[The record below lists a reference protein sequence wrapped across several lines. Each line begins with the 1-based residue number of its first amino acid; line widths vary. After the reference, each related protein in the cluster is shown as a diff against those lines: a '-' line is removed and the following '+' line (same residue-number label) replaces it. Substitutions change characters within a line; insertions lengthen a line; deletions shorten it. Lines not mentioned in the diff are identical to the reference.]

1 MPKRVDHEE
10 RRTQIAEALVRV
22 AGRRGLHAVGMRDVA
37 AEAGVSLRLVQYYFQ
52 TKEKLLLYGL
62 QHLTDR
68 FTARVGTR
76 LAAVGERPGPRATV
90 EAILLSSLPT
100 DEESR
105 TFHLLYTSYA
115 ILSVTDEALAAQPFI
130 ANPDTAEDT
139 LTALLRQAQEDGL
152 ADPSTDARTEAIGL
166 LAMAAGLGTSVL
178 VGQRGPE
185 SAAGALRH
193 QLDRIFAPPAKSG
206 TDSET
211 KPETN
216 AGANSEATGGKRRPE
231 RGSVAPAR

>member
-10 RRTQIAEALVRV
+10 RRGQIAEALIRV

-37 AEAGVSLRLVQYYFQ
+37 AEAGVSLRLVQYYFG

-68 FTARVGTR
+68 FTERVGAR
-76 LAAVGERPGPRATV
+76 LRAAGGDPGPRATA
-90 EAILLSSLPT
+90 EALLLTSLPT

-115 ILSVTDEALAAQPFI
+115 VLSVTDEALAAQPFI
-130 ANPDTAEDT
+130 ANPEAAEDA
-139 LTALLRQAQEDGL
+139 LAGLLRQAQEAGL
-152 ADPSTDARTEAIGL
+152 ADPGVDARTEAIGL
-166 LAMAAGLGTSVL
+166 LAMAAAMGTSIL

-185 SAAGALRH
+185 SATEVLRH
-193 QLDRIFAPPAKSG
+193 HLDRIFTPPDDGPPA
-206 TDSET
+206 
-211 KPETN
+211 P
-216 AGANSEATGGKRRPE
+216 
-231 RGSVAPAR
+231 

>member
-68 FTARVGTR
+68 FTARVGAR

-90 EAILLSSLPT
+90 EAILLSSLPA

-105 TFHLLYTSYA
+105 VFHLLYTSYA

-130 ANPDTAEDT
+130 DNPDTAEDA
-139 LTALLRQAQEDGL
+139 LTGLLRQAQEDGL
-152 ADPSTDARTEAIGL
+152 ADPGADARTEAIGL

-178 VGQRGPE
+178 VGQRGVE
-185 SAAGALRH
+185 SAAEVLRH
-193 QLDRIFAPPAKSG
+193 HLDRIFTPPAKSG
-206 TDSET
+206 
-211 KPETN
+211 
-216 AGANSEATGGKRRPE
+216 ATGGKRRPE
-231 RGSVAPAR
+231 HGSAAPAR

>member
-10 RRTQIAEALVRV
+10 RRGQIAEALVRV

-37 AEAGVSLRLVQYYFQ
+37 AEAGVSLRLVQYYFG

-68 FTARVGTR
+68 FTERVGAR
-76 LAAVGERPGPRATV
+76 LRAAGRDPGPRATA
-90 EAILLSSLPT
+90 EALLLASLPT

-115 ILSVTDEALAAQPFI
+115 VLSVTDEALAAQPFI
-130 ANPDTAEDT
+130 ANPDAAEDA
-139 LTALLRQAQEDGL
+139 LAGLLRQAQEAGL
-152 ADPSTDARTEAIGL
+152 ADPGVDARTEAIGL
-166 LAMAAGLGTSVL
+166 LAMAAAMGTSIL

-185 SAAGALRH
+185 SATTVLRH
-193 QLDRIFAPPAKSG
+193 HLNRIFTLPDDVPPA
-206 TDSET
+206 
-211 KPETN
+211 P
-216 AGANSEATGGKRRPE
+216 
-231 RGSVAPAR
+231 

>member
-10 RRTQIAEALVRV
+10 RRTQIAEALIRV

-52 TKEKLLLYGL
+52 TKEKLLFYGL

-68 FTARVGTR
+68 FTSRVGAR
-76 LAAVGERPGPRATV
+76 LAAAGPDPGPRATI
-90 EAILLSSLPT
+90 EALLLASLPT

-105 TFHLLYTSYA
+105 TFHLLYSSYS

-130 ANPDTAEDT
+130 DNPDAAENAVAG
-139 LTALLRQAQEDGL
+139 LIGQAQESGL
-152 ADPSTDARTEAIGL
+152 ADPEVDARIEAISL
-166 LAMAAGLGTSVL
+166 LAMAATMGTSIL

-185 SAAGALRH
+185 SAVAVLRH
-193 QLDRIFAPPAKSG
+193 HLDRIFRPGTRSPGPDAPPSSG
-206 TDSET
+206 T
-211 KPETN
+211 
-216 AGANSEATGGKRRPE
+216 R
-231 RGSVAPAR
+231 

>member
-10 RRTQIAEALVRV
+10 RRAQIAEALIRV

-52 TKEKLLLYGL
+52 TKEKLLFYGL

-68 FTARVGTR
+68 FTARVGER
-76 LAAVGERPGPRATV
+76 LRAVGPNPGPRATV
-90 EAILLSSLPT
+90 EALLLASLPT

-105 TFHLLYTSYA
+105 TFHLLYSSYS

-130 ANPDTAEDT
+130 DNPDAAENA
-139 LTALLRQAQEDGL
+139 LTGLLRQAQEAGL
-152 ADPSTDARTEAIGL
+152 ADPGADARTEAISL
-166 LAMAAGLGTSVL
+166 LAMTATMGTSIL

-185 SAAGALRH
+185 SAVAVLH
-193 QLDRIFAPPAKSG
+193 HHLDRIF
-206 TDSET
+206 T
-211 KPETN
+211 
-216 AGANSEATGGKRRPE
+216 
-231 RGSVAPAR
+231 APARPAEDTDGQ

>member
-10 RRTQIAEALVRV
+10 RRGQIAEALVRV

-37 AEAGVSLRLVQYYFQ
+37 AEAGVSLRLVQYYFG

-68 FTARVGTR
+68 FTERVGAR
-76 LAAVGERPGPRATV
+76 LRAAGRDPGPRATA
-90 EAILLSSLPT
+90 EALLLTSLPT

-115 ILSVTDEALAAQPFI
+115 VLSVTDEALAAQPFI
-130 ANPDTAEDT
+130 ANPDAAEDA
-139 LTALLRQAQEDGL
+139 LAGLLRQAQEAGL
-152 ADPSTDARTEAIGL
+152 ADPGVDARTEAIGL
-166 LAMAAGLGTSVL
+166 LAMAAAMGTSIL

-185 SAAGALRH
+185 SATEVLRH
-193 QLDRIFAPPAKSG
+193 HLDRIFTPPDDGPPA
-206 TDSET
+206 
-211 KPETN
+211 P
-216 AGANSEATGGKRRPE
+216 
-231 RGSVAPAR
+231 